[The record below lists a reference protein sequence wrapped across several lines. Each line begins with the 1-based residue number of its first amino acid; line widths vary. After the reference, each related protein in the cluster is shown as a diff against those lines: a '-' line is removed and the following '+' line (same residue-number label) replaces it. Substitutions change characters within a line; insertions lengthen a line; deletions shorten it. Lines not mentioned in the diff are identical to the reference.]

1 MVAQGGRQAL
11 TPQGYILCYCINR
24 PGALAPYIQEF
35 ARRSGLPVV
44 QLCGI
49 RQKVHPKARCI
60 LDAGP
65 AEFLELFENA
75 AFVFTN
81 SFHGTVFST
90 QFRVPFFTAV
100 SPAELA
106 DPESSRTFSLLSRL
120 GLSDRIVGQGSTDA
134 LETPVD
140 WDAVE
145 PRLLAARAASLEYLR
160 DALENRPFAPEP
172 EAAPP
177 AAATDQP
184 PRLADR
190 GRCTGCTACA
200 AGCPKDAI
208 TMVRDSE
215 GFSYP
220 AVDLNAC
227 IHCGRCTAICPILR
241 QREPMPLPAAF
252 AAWNADDQIRRH
264 STSGGALNACIHCG
278 RCTAICP
285 ILRQREPMPLPA
297 AFAAWNADDQI
308 RRHSTSGGAFTALAE
323 YILEGGGVVYG
334 AALDGKQHLRHVACF
349 RKEDLWRLRG
359 AKYVQSDALAE
370 YILEG
375 GGVVYGAALDGKQHL
390 RHVAC
395 FRKEDL
401 WRLRGAKYVQS
412 DLGQTF
418 RLEGGGVVYGAAL
431 DGKQHL
437 RHVACFRKEDLW
449 RLRGAKYVQSDLGQT
464 FREIREALKKR
475 PVLFSGTPC
484 QVDGL
489 YRFLGGKPEN
499 LTTCDLVCHG
509 VPSPG
514 VWEDMV
520 RSMERRKGKAIQS
533 VRFRDK
539 VTGWKDSHLTL
550 IYGDGTVDSA
560 PLFATE
566 YGRAFGRALFLRPC
580 CHRCA
585 YTNLNRPGDFTLGD
599 FWGLGPDELPEQQTR
614 GVSLLLVLFLR
625 PCCHRCAYTNLNRPG
640 DFTLGDFWGLGP
652 DELPEQQTRGVSLL
666 LVNSPHPCC
675 HRCAY
680 TNLNRP
686 GDFTLGDFWGLGPDE
701 LPEQQTRGVSLLLV
715 NSPHGSYLFDQ
726 LPLRRQAFPIER
738 AVAGNPRLAFPLAP
752 PPDRAAFFAAYTL
765 KPFEQVRKQYFKV
778 PPLPVRL
785 AGKALTPEVKAKI
798 RQKLR

>member
-1 MVAQGGRQAL
+1 MKTGLVTFYHIHHYGAALQAAATERAVETLGHECEIIDYFVNQDNALFRRPTGLGSAAADAHTALHYQALKTRYERFEQFSRDHLRISAHRYPSAAELRQAQLPYDAILSGSDQIWNPKIFPNGHFDPVFFGAFSDRRKIAYAPSFGIPKVPEDMEQELRSYLDAFSHLSVRERQGQAIVTEVTGQTVPVVLDPTLLLTAEQWSTAASRHMVAQGGRQAL

-264 STSGGALNACIHCG
+264 STSGGA
-278 RCTAICP
+278 
-285 ILRQREPMPLPA
+285 
-297 AFAAWNADDQI
+297 
-308 RRHSTSGGAFTALAE
+308 FTALAE
-323 YILEGGGVVYG
+323 YI
-334 AALDGKQHLRHVACF
+334 
-349 RKEDLWRLRG
+349 
-359 AKYVQSDALAE
+359 
-370 YILEG
+370 
-375 GGVVYGAALDGKQHL
+375 
-390 RHVAC
+390 
-395 FRKEDL
+395 
-401 WRLRGAKYVQS
+401 
-412 DLGQTF
+412 
-418 RLEGGGVVYGAAL
+418 LEGGGVVYGAAL

-614 GVSLLLVLFLR
+614 GVSLLLV
-625 PCCHRCAYTNLNRPG
+625 
-640 DFTLGDFWGLGP
+640 
-652 DELPEQQTRGVSLL
+652 
-666 LVNSPHPCC
+666 
-675 HRCAY
+675 
-680 TNLNRP
+680 
-686 GDFTLGDFWGLGPDE
+686 
-701 LPEQQTRGVSLLLV
+701 

>member
-1 MVAQGGRQAL
+1 MKTGLVTFYHIHHYGAALQAAATERAVETLGHECEIIDYFVNQDNALFRRPTGLGSAAADAHTALHYQALKTRYERFEQFSRDHLRISAHRYLSAAELRQAQLPYDAILSGSDQIWNPKIFPNGHFDPVFFGAFSDRRKIAYAPSFGIPKVPEDMEQELRSYLDAFSHLSVRERQGQAIVTEVTGQTVPVVLDPTLLLTAEQWSAAASRHMVAQGGRQAL

-145 PRLLAARAASLEYLR
+145 PRLLSARAASLEYLR
-160 DALENRPFAPEP
+160 AALENRPFAPEP

-177 AAATDQP
+177 AAASTDQP

-227 IHCGRCTAICPILR
+227 IHCGRCTAICP
-241 QREPMPLPAAF
+241 M
-252 AAWNADDQIRRH
+252 
-264 STSGGALNACIHCG
+264 
-278 RCTAICP
+278 
-285 ILRQREPMPLPA
+285 LRQREPMPLPA

-323 YILEGGGVVYG
+323 YI
-334 AALDGKQHLRHVACF
+334 
-349 RKEDLWRLRG
+349 
-359 AKYVQSDALAE
+359 
-370 YILEG
+370 
-375 GGVVYGAALDGKQHL
+375 
-390 RHVAC
+390 
-395 FRKEDL
+395 
-401 WRLRGAKYVQS
+401 
-412 DLGQTF
+412 
-418 RLEGGGVVYGAAL
+418 LEGGGVVYGAAL

-580 CHRCA
+580 CH
-585 YTNLNRPGDFTLGD
+585 
-599 FWGLGPDELPEQQTR
+599 
-614 GVSLLLVLFLR
+614 
-625 PCCHRCAYTNLNRPG
+625 H
-640 DFTLGDFWGLGP
+640 
-652 DELPEQQTRGVSLL
+652 
-666 LVNSPHPCC
+666 
-675 HRCAY
+675 CAY

-752 PPDRAAFFAAYTL
+752 PPDRAAFFAAYAL

>member
-1 MVAQGGRQAL
+1 MKTGLVTFYHIHHYGAALQAAATERAVETLGHECEIIDYFVNQDNALFRRPTGLGSAAADAHTALHYQALKTRYERFEQFSRDHLRISAHRYPSAAELRQAQLPYDAILSGSDQIWNPKIFPNGHFDPVFFGAFSDRRKIAYAPSFGIPKVPEDMEQELRSYLDAFSHLSVRERQGQAIVTEVTGQTVPVVLDPTLLLTAEQWSTAASRHMVAQGGRQAL

-264 STSGGALNACIHCG
+264 STSGGA
-278 RCTAICP
+278 
-285 ILRQREPMPLPA
+285 
-297 AFAAWNADDQI
+297 
-308 RRHSTSGGAFTALAE
+308 FTALAE
-323 YILEGGGVVYG
+323 YI
-334 AALDGKQHLRHVACF
+334 
-349 RKEDLWRLRG
+349 
-359 AKYVQSDALAE
+359 
-370 YILEG
+370 
-375 GGVVYGAALDGKQHL
+375 
-390 RHVAC
+390 
-395 FRKEDL
+395 
-401 WRLRGAKYVQS
+401 
-412 DLGQTF
+412 
-418 RLEGGGVVYGAAL
+418 LEGGGVVYGAAL

-539 VTGWKDSHLTL
+539 VTDWKDSHLTL

-614 GVSLLLVLFLR
+614 GI
-625 PCCHRCAYTNLNRPG
+625 
-640 DFTLGDFWGLGP
+640 
-652 DELPEQQTRGVSLL
+652 
-666 LVNSPHPCC
+666 
-675 HRCAY
+675 
-680 TNLNRP
+680 
-686 GDFTLGDFWGLGPDE
+686 
-701 LPEQQTRGVSLLLV
+701 SLLLV

>member
-1 MVAQGGRQAL
+1 MKTGLVTFYHIHHYGAALQAAATERAVETLGHECEIIDYFVNQDNALFRRPTGLGSAAADAHTALHYQALKTRYERFEQFSRDHLRISAHRYPSAAELRQAQLPYDAILSGSDQIWNPKIFPNGHFDPVFFGAFSDRRKIAYAPSFGIPKVPEDMEQELRSYLDAFSHLSVRERQGQAIVTEVTGQTVPVVLDPTLLLTAEQWSTAASRHMVAQGGRQAL

-264 STSGGALNACIHCG
+264 STSGGA
-278 RCTAICP
+278 
-285 ILRQREPMPLPA
+285 
-297 AFAAWNADDQI
+297 
-308 RRHSTSGGAFTALAE
+308 FTALAE
-323 YILEGGGVVYG
+323 YI
-334 AALDGKQHLRHVACF
+334 
-349 RKEDLWRLRG
+349 
-359 AKYVQSDALAE
+359 
-370 YILEG
+370 
-375 GGVVYGAALDGKQHL
+375 
-390 RHVAC
+390 
-395 FRKEDL
+395 
-401 WRLRGAKYVQS
+401 
-412 DLGQTF
+412 
-418 RLEGGGVVYGAAL
+418 LEGGGVVYGAAL

-614 GVSLLLVLFLR
+614 GI
-625 PCCHRCAYTNLNRPG
+625 
-640 DFTLGDFWGLGP
+640 
-652 DELPEQQTRGVSLL
+652 
-666 LVNSPHPCC
+666 
-675 HRCAY
+675 
-680 TNLNRP
+680 
-686 GDFTLGDFWGLGPDE
+686 
-701 LPEQQTRGVSLLLV
+701 SLLLV